1 MSETKKNAVK
11 RIGVLT
17 SGGDAPGMNAA
28 IRAVTR
34 TAIYNG
40 YKVKGIMRG
49 YHGLVTGILRN
60 EWGCDGMV
68 ITDNVLTQYVNGPDG
83 VLAGVSIYD
92 AMMSFV
98 TDTLPQYKNDPVI
111 VTAMREACHHNLYA
125 IANSCGMNGVGAD
138 TTIKV
143 QELPLVSMLKNIAR
157 ISAVL
162 FVVFIVLWVLG
173 GKKFRKTE
181 EYKAYKDFKKSLKA
195 AKKA

>member
-1 MSETKKNAVK
+1 MIAYTRWGAVW
-11 RIGVLT
+11 
-17 SGGDAPGMNAA
+17 SGGN
-28 IRAVTR
+28 
-34 TAIYNG
+34 Y
-40 YKVKGIMRG
+40 
-49 YHGLVTGILRN
+49 GLVTGILRN

-98 TDTLPQYKNDPVI
+98 TDTLPQYKNAPVI

-143 QELPLVSMLKNIAR
+143 KELGLVSLLKNIAR
-157 ISAVL
+157 ISVAL
-162 FVVFIVLWVLG
+162 FVVFTVLWVLG